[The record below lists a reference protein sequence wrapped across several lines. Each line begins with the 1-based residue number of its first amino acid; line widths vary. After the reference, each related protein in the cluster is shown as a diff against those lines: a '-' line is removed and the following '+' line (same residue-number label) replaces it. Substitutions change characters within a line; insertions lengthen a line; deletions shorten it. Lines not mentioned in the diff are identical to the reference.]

1 MYNHPDNPQNKQC
14 REMMKRSFIY
24 LMLIS
29 VVCLIFTGCRRRHY
43 ECTVDNGSEVMDNG
57 EDRHNSDDYRT
68 ERSIRRGAKV
78 KMESNGGV
86 YLVPINVNGLDLK
99 FIFDTG
105 ASNICISSAE
115 AMVMVRQGKITEK
128 DVLGQERFQDATGG
142 ISIGTVVNLNTVN
155 IGGIVLHDVEA
166 TVVDNISAPLLL
178 GQTALAKF
186 GKISIDYNNLTI
198 EFN

>member
-1 MYNHPDNPQNKQC
+1 
-14 REMMKRSFIY
+14 MKSSFRY
-24 LMLIS
+24 LILMSIA
-29 VVCLIFTGCRRRHY
+29 CLILTGCRRRHY
-43 ECTVDNGSEVMDNG
+43 DCTVDNGSEVVDNG
-57 EDRHNSDDYRT
+57 DDRHNGDDYRT
-68 ERSIRRGAKV
+68 ERSIRRGTKV
-78 KMESNGGV
+78 KMESKGGV

-105 ASNICISSAE
+105 ASSICISSAE
-115 AMVMVRQGKITEK
+115 AMVMARQGKITDK
-128 DVLGQERFQDATGG
+128 DILGQEQFQDATGG
-142 ISIGTVVNLNTVN
+142 ISVGTVVNLETVN